1 MGAGSRIGGRNMI
14 LTVLVIYIGVRIGVP
29 VWFYVACGVLMVIQ
43 AAKLGC
49 AIRNF
54 IQKVKNKQR
63 NV

>member
-1 MGAGSRIGGRNMI
+1 MI